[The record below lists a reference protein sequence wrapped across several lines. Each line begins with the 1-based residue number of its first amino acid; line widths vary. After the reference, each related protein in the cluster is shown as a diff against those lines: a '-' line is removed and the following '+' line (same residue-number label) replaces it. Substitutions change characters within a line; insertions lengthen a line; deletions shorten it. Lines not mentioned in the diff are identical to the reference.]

1 MVEEAVSKKY
11 AWVWNI
17 KGECIDEYVKMHL
30 NPWPEIMKAHSEAG
44 FKNYSIF
51 QNGNQFIY
59 EFECDEDPEKAFAAM
74 EKNPDC
80 IRWNAITSKMI
91 DAPLENGSVSTGVK
105 FLREVFYLK

>member
-1 MVEEAVSKKY
+1 MMAGKY

-17 KGECIDEYVKMHL
+17 KPECIDEYVKMHL

-59 EFECDEDPEKAFAAM
+59 EFECDGDPDEAFARVV
-74 EKNPDC
+74 KDPNC
-80 IRWNAITSKMI
+80 IQWNNITSRMI
-91 DAPLENGSVSTGVK
+91 DAPLENGDVSTGVRYLK
-105 FLREVFYLK
+105 EVFYLK